1 MLPQII
7 IYINVLRKSWSIKTH
22 LLSYKSLALLFL
34 EVSSLHFFFILNRK
48 LNMHSSKLEVA
59 GQKCLSLVKDS
70 GAILNTVN
78 KVQMVTCHVYIYS
91 PIWDSQLCQLSYL
104 LNTFHFMSQAKERTL
119 WFWCIKHKSLFS
131 EKMLKHL

>member
-34 EVSSLHFFFILNRK
+34 EVSSLHIFFFILNRK

-70 GAILNTVN
+70 GTILNTVN
-78 KVQMVTCHVYIYS
+78 KFKWSLVMSISIALSEILNYV
-91 PIWDSQLCQLSYL
+91 SYL
-104 LNTFHFMSQAKERTL
+104 IYWTLSTSCHKPKKEHFDSDASSTNPY
-119 WFWCIKHKSLFS
+119 F
-131 EKMLKHL
+131 LKKC